1 MGGMRVN
8 QVIEEVMK
16 NQKLLETSERSK
28 MILFIGTNG
37 FGQDGSTSIDYL
49 NYIKEYWDML
59 IELIQIV
66 PKEKLILIH
75 TLPRGENKA
84 TRYTQMDIVGTLHD
98 KARENRF
105 ASIMPFNA
113 LPNRH
118 KMEARYLF
126 GHSDLLQKKFITYSH
141 YRISRNDLT

>member
-1 MGGMRVN
+1 
-8 QVIEEVMK
+8 
-16 NQKLLETSERSK
+16 
-28 MILFIGTNG
+28 
-37 FGQDGSTSIDYL
+37 
-49 NYIKEYWDML
+49 ML

-84 TRYTQMDIVGTLHD
+84 TRYTQMDIVGSLQD

-118 KMEARYLF
+118 KMEARHLF
-126 GHSDLLQKKFITYSH
+126 GHSDLLQKKFIH
-141 YRISRNDLT
+141 YEPAVRKIIHNLIVDYLFSLLDFSK